1 MMPKTTEDYAR
12 DLIGSQ
18 ALQIISLRAQLD
30 VAQSRIQVL
39 EQELAATKII
49 NRDEPKR
56 PHPVLTDRKESV

>member
-56 PHPVLTDRKESV
+56 SHPVLTDQKESV